1 MTYRYAPPFGLRVLQ
16 LVILTEAMCRGLSL
30 ILAKEQVLATTDITN
45 AASMQV
51 WGAVFISFSLL
62 GFFGEALMSGIGG
75 VDSQASSDARAWPS
89 FIAHAGLMIL
99 YVTLGLA
106 YANAVYD
113 GELSLA
119 SAPAAMVVIAYI
131 HWLFARR
138 RKSHVA

>member
-16 LVILTEAMCRGLSL
+16 LVILAEAMTRGLAL
-30 ILAKEQVLATTDITN
+30 ILSKEQVLATTDITN
-45 AASMQV
+45 AAPMQV
-51 WGAVFISFSLL
+51 WGVIFISFSLL
-62 GFFGEALMSGIGG
+62 GFFGEALMSGINS
-75 VDSQASSDARAWPS
+75 VDSPAGSDSRAWPS

-99 YVTLGLA
+99 YLTLCLA
-106 YANAVYD
+106 YGNAVLD